1 SDILRLDEGQ
11 PARLR
16 TAGMVTPLEGTV
28 HLVEPT
34 IDTVSR
40 LGRARIAVADPELL
54 RSGMFVEAEIIV
66 AERDALA
73 VPLTAVGSTAEGI
86 TVMRVRDGV
95 VERVVVTTGI
105 RDGAYVEIVDG
116 LAAGDL
122 VVTKAG
128 AFVRA
133 GDRINP
139 VLDAGNTN

>member
-1 SDILRLDEGQ
+1 
-11 PARLR
+11 
-16 TAGMVTPLEGTV
+16 
-28 HLVEPT
+28 
-34 IDTVSR
+34 
-40 LGRARIAVADPELL
+40 
-54 RSGMFVEAEIIV
+54 MFVEAEVIV
-66 AERDALA
+66 AEREGLA
-73 VPLTAVGSTAEGI
+73 VPLTAVGSSAEGI

-95 VERVVVTTGI
+95 VERALVKTGI

-139 VLDAGNTN
+139 VLDAGNLN